1 MEGQKNRNTDKEN
14 IEKWVLYFL
23 DKIYNLSQKL
33 DKKYDVL
40 KSKGSYLNERQIK
53 IKKYIQKNQPLKI
66 SDISKAF
73 EEISIHT
80 IKKDLQYLKQ
90 EQIIKN
96 IGQGKATVYVVD
108 SDE

>member
-1 MEGQKNRNTDKEN
+1 M
-14 IEKWVLYFL
+14 
-23 DKIYNLSQKL
+23 
-33 DKKYDVL
+33 
-40 KSKGSYLNERQIK
+40 
-53 IKKYIQKNQPLKI
+53 KI

-96 IGQGKATVYVVD
+96 IGQGKATVYVFN
-108 SDE
+108 SEE